1 MTLSTKKT
9 IIGFSGITTA
19 SYYFWLSNSLLI
31 SYSHFLIQTFF
42 LFILS
47 LSLLG
52 TFFIFIDNKISNN
65 SIKSFLS
72 ILVVTWITV
81 ISIKTLF
88 YLTNITTLP
97 DLINSFLNF
106 ERLNNN
112 LLLKRLIIFF
122 IPYAS
127 IFLLIIFF
135 KKFIFKIILFIS
147 FLGIVFILLI
157 NFEIFSEILFKKKIQ
172 NITKVP
178 ENLQSNYSNRKVIWI
193 IFDEFDPQIAFA
205 KENSLMMDN
214 FKSVKESSI
223 FFPNFYATSKNTL
236 YTMTSTLIGKPIKN
250 LSVYKRVI
258 FIDDGESKTPFIYK
272 NTLFKDLK
280 DNGFNFKILS
290 SAFPYC
296 YHLKL
301 EKDECISINMAEY
314 SKFQDK
320 FYAGAFHVFSPLKKI
335 NRFAELEHINKSK
348 NERGFGK
355 IKDVSNLKSIK
366 PKITESDLKKFD
378 EGIITFDDFNEALSS
393 NKNLIFL
400 HIFLP
405 HTGKEGD
412 NYSKKI
418 FDINP
423 SDNLSQYLLNLQ
435 SANIILGKILNNI
448 SGKVNNKTL
457 IILNSDHWYRQKDT
471 TTSKAYPS
479 LLLLKIND
487 EKQYYEN
494 QQKISSISINK
505 IIKEFLNE
513 NIGSH
518 SDINKLLLNEPFFEP
533 YSYIG
538 NKFN

>member
-31 SYSHFLIQTFF
+31 NYTHFLIQTFF

-52 TFFIFIDNKISNN
+52 TFFIFIDSKISNN
-65 SIKSFLS
+65 FIKSFLS

-88 YLTNITTLP
+88 YLANTTTLP
-97 DLINSFLNF
+97 DLINSFLDF

-157 NFEIFSEILFKKKIQ
+157 NFEIFSEILFKKKIEK
-172 NITKVP
+172 ITKVP

-193 IFDEFDPQIAFA
+193 IFDEFDPQIAFD
-205 KENSLMMDN
+205 KENILMMRN
-214 FKSVKESSI
+214 FKNTKESGI
-223 FFPNFYATSKNTL
+223 FFPNFYSTAKNTL
-236 YTMTSTLIGKPIKN
+236 YTMTSTLIGKPINN
-250 LSVYKRVI
+250 LSINKRVI
-258 FIDDGESKTPFIYK
+258 FIDDGASKTPFVYK

-280 DNGFNFKILS
+280 DNGFSFKILS
-290 SAFPYC
+290 SVFPYC

-301 EKDECISINMAEY
+301 KKDECISIGMSEY
-314 SKFQDK
+314 GKFSDK
-320 FYAGAFHVFSPLKKI
+320 FYAGALHVFSPLKKI
-335 NRFAELEHINKSK
+335 DRFFELDNISKSK
-348 NERGFGK
+348 NERETVTIIDAK
-355 IKDVSNLKSIK
+355 NIKNLK
-366 PKITESDLKKFD
+366 PKITESHLEKFD
-378 EGIITFDDFNEALSS
+378 DGIVTFNDFNETLSS
-393 NKNLIFL
+393 NINLVFL

-412 NYSKKI
+412 DYSKKI
-418 FDINP
+418 FGIKT
-423 SDNLSQYLLNLQ
+423 SDDFSQYLLNLK
-435 SANIILGKILNNI
+435 SADIILGKILNNI
-448 SGKVNNKTL
+448 EDKVNGKAL
-457 IILNSDHWYRQKDT
+457 IILNSDHWYRDKDI
-471 TTSKAYPS
+471 TTSNVYPS
-479 LLLLKIND
+479 LLVLKIN
-487 EKQYYEN
+487 EEN
-494 QQKISSISINK
+494 QYFENQKKFSSISINK

-513 NIGSH
+513 NVGSH
-518 SDINKLLLNEPFFEP
+518 DEINKLLLNETFFEP

-538 NKFN
+538 RFK